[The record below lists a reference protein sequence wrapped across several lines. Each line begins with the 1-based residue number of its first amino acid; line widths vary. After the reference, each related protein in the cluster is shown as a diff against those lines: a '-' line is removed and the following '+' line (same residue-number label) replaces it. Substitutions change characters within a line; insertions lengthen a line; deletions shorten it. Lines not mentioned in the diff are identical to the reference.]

1 MPKFELVSIE
11 QAMMKSTTGKRAEV
25 IREYLGYIQQ
35 LKEGQAGTLQPAEG
49 EKVTAVRRRLGIA
62 AKAAGKEL
70 AIRRLGDEI
79 YFWVKSQDKERPKQK
94 GRKPRK
100 ADAATS

>member
-1 MPKFELVSIE
+1 MPKFQVVSVE
-11 QAMMKSTTGKRAEV
+11 EAMTRSATGKRAEV

-35 LKEGQAGTLQPAEG
+35 LKEGEAGKLQPGEG

-70 AIRRLGDEI
+70 AIRRAGDEI
-79 YFWVKSQDKERPKQK
+79 YFWVKSPDKGRPKRR

-100 ADAATS
+100 ADTATP